1 MRGAI
6 VKWTVSITE
15 RVVSHIEVE
24 AETEA
29 EACQIGLDDFLQ
41 NGSGGNDAIEAREV
55 QAYEAQS

>member
-1 MRGAI
+1 M
-6 VKWTVSITE
+6 KWTVSITE